1 MIELWEKSKH
11 PRAVVIGF
19 VEHKEERAGVSE
31 LRDCSG
37 ELSTPSAGFPDSSFC
52 PNCRRLIASGP

>member
-11 PRAVVIGF
+11 PREVVIGF
-19 VEHKEERAGVSE
+19 VEHKVSE